1 MPSVVTNTGALLAQ
15 KYLRATGVELSSVQ
29 NHVSSGLRVANSAD
43 DASTF
48 AVAQGLRADIK
59 SYTAVSSALAGAKAV
74 ATVAVTA
81 AETISKRI
89 EDVKAKIVQLS
100 DESISAASRTSY
112 QNDLTQ
118 MVSEI
123 NTYLTSASYNGTN
136 LLNTT
141 NNVKTVANINASTI
155 TFTAQ
160 NVQNLTLTTVTDSA
174 TGSTALGNL
183 ATFKASVDTAL
194 ATLGAN
200 IKAADAQAEF
210 INQVSET
217 VQVGLGAL
225 VDADMAK
232 ETAALQSLQV
242 RQQLGVQALG
252 IANQAPQ
259 SLVGLLR

>member
-1 MPSVVTNTGALLAQ
+1 MASVVTNVGALLS
-15 KYLRATGVELSSVQ
+15 KKFLRATSAELTTVQ
-29 NHVSSGLRVANSAD
+29 SHVSSGLRVANSSD

-48 AVAQGLRADIK
+48 AVAEGLRADIK
-59 SYTAVSSALAGAKAV
+59 SYTAVSSALAGATAV
-74 ATVAVTA
+74 AKVAVTA
-81 AETISKRI
+81 AEKISSRM
-89 EDVKAKIVQLS
+89 EDIKAKIVQLS

-118 MVSEI
+118 MVAEV
-123 NTYLTSASYNGTN
+123 NKYLTSASYNGTN

-141 NNVKTVANINASTI
+141 NNVKTVANIDASTI

-160 NVQNLTLTTVTDSA
+160 NVQSLTLTTVTDSA
-174 TGSTALGNL
+174 TGSTALSTL

-200 IKAADAQAEF
+200 IKAADNQAEF

-252 IANQAPQ
+252 IANQSPQ
-259 SLVGLLR
+259 SLLGLLR